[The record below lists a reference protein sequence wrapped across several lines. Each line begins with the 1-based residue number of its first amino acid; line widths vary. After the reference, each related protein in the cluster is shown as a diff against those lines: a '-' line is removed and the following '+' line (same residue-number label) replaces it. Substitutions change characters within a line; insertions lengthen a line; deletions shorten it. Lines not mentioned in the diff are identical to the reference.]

1 MEAAVG
7 FARQR
12 IYGVLPILD
21 ATPTP
26 GRGERVPLSDLVP
39 VEGRIPTY
47 VTGLDERLD
56 GGIPR
61 GQIVLVAGP
70 PGSLKSTFVYR
81 ILHNE
86 ARYNGAAC
94 LYLSMEQ
101 SHASLTAQM
110 RSLGMDPADAKG
122 LHIIDVRA
130 LRREIEELREQPR
143 WLLGLRR
150 QLARYKAESGCDLL
164 ALDSLDALY
173 ALTPFDNPRNEV
185 FAFFEELRDLGATTF
200 LVSEMPR
207 DATRFAHYGV
217 EEFLTDTIVHL
228 RLREVDIG
236 VSTSVRRYIGVVK
249 MRGVD
254 HDLDY
259 FPLLVEDGAFE
270 IVSE

>member
-1 MEAAVG
+1 M
-7 FARQR
+7 
-12 IYGVLPILD
+12 
-21 ATPTP
+21 
-26 GRGERVPLSDLVP
+26 
-39 VEGRIPTY
+39 VESRIPTQ
-47 VTGLDERLD
+47 VAGLDERLD

-61 GQIVLVAGP
+61 GHIVLVAGP
-70 PGSLKSTFVYR
+70 PGSLKSTFAYR
-81 ILHNE
+81 ILFHE
-86 ARYNGAAC
+86 ARDRGAAC

-101 SHASLTAQM
+101 SHASLAAQM
-110 RSLGMDPADAKG
+110 SSLGMPASEAKG

-150 QLARYKAESGCDLL
+150 QLVRYKEESGCDILV
-164 ALDSLDALY
+164 LDSLDALY
-173 ALTPFDNPRNEV
+173 ALTPFENPRNEV
-185 FAFFEELRDLGATTF
+185 FQFFEELRDLGATAF

-207 DATRFAHYGV
+207 DGPVRFAHYGV
-217 EEFLTDTIVHL
+217 EEFLADTIVHL

-236 VSTSVRRYIGVVK
+236 MSTSVRRYIGVVK

-259 FPLLVEDGAFE
+259 YPLLVDDGNFE